1 MSSSKPGAS
10 ILPVE
15 IGNIDRF
22 GFWLLVGD
30 CEYFLSYEDFPWF
43 REAMVANILNVE
55 LMHGSHLHW
64 PALDIDLCIESLE
77 CPERFPLV
85 SRPQN
90 PQRGRHI
97 AKEVL

>member
-1 MSSSKPGAS
+1 MSSSNRGADT
-10 ILPVE
+10 LPVE
-15 IGNIDRF
+15 IENIDRF

-43 REAMVANILNVE
+43 REAKVADILNVQMIHDAY
-55 LMHGSHLHW
+55 LFW
-64 PALDIDLCIESLE
+64 PALDIDLCIESLQR
-77 CPERFPLV
+77 PERFPLV
-85 SRPQN
+85 SRPHN